1 MKKNYYEILEIS
13 ENASQEIVEKA
24 YKTLAMKYH
33 PDLHGDST
41 GDENFEEKLKL
52 INEAY
57 GVLKDKEKR
66 AEYDEEMRIEAER
79 DNLAAQIIAKKLEDV
94 HAKDNIAK
102 QEDFL
107 AQQQEILNRAAKQ
120 QQEIL
125 NEAARQQ
132 QEELNKAYEKAYN
145 DAYVQDLKRR
155 GYKVKYKKPFKA
167 YIPVII
173 AVIVVLAVFVLLWQ
187 IPFVRNYFVELYNNN
202 SILQLLLSPFLGN

>member
-120 QQEIL
+120 QQE
-125 NEAARQQ
+125 
-132 QEELNKAYEKAYN
+132 ELNKAYEKAYN

-155 GYKVKYKKPFKA
+155 GYKVKYKKTLKD

>member
-33 PDLHGDST
+33 PDLHGDSAD
-41 GDENFEEKLKL
+41 GEDYEEKLQL

-57 GVLKDKEKR
+57 AVLKDKEKR
-66 AEYDEEMRIEAER
+66 AEYDEEMKVEAER
-79 DNLAAQIIAKKLEDV
+79 DNLAAQRIAKKLEDV
-94 HAKDNIAK
+94 HAEDNMAIQK
-102 QEDFL
+102 EFL
-107 AQQQEILNRAAKQ
+107 AQQK
-120 QQEIL
+120 EIL
-125 NEAARQQ
+125 NEAVKQQ

-155 GYKVKYKKPFKA
+155 GYKVKYKKTFKD

-173 AVIVVLAVFVLLWQ
+173 AIIVVLILFVVLWQ
-187 IPFVRNYFVELYNNN
+187 IPFVRSYFVNIYN
-202 SILQLLLSPFLGN
+202 STPLLRVILSPFIH

>member
-33 PDLHGDST
+33 PDLHGDSA
-41 GDENFEEKLKL
+41 GDEDYEEKLKL

-79 DNLAAQIIAKKLEDV
+79 DNLAAQRIAKKLEDV
-94 HAKDNIAK
+94 HAKDNIAM
-102 QEDFL
+102 QEEFL
-107 AQQQEILNRAAKQ
+107 AQQQEILN
-120 QQEIL
+120 
-125 NEAARQQ
+125 EAVKQQ

-155 GYKVKYKKPFKA
+155 GYKVKYKKTFKD

-173 AVIVVLAVFVLLWQ
+173 AIIIVILVLIILWQ
-187 IPFVRNYFVELYNNN
+187 IPFIRNYFIELYNNN
-202 SILQLLLSPFLGN
+202 SILQLILSPFFRN

>member
-79 DNLAAQIIAKKLEDV
+79 DKLAAQRIAKKLEDV

-120 QQEIL
+120 QQE
-125 NEAARQQ
+125 
-132 QEELNKAYEKAYN
+132 ELNKAYEKAYN

-155 GYKVKYKKPFKA
+155 GYKVKYKKTLKD